1 MLKFVKHTMETI
13 DGIAIF
19 PIISF
24 VIFFSFFVGLL
35 IWVFRA
41 DKNYIK
47 YVEEL
52 PFREDEYIIKTG
64 HNE

>member
-35 IWVFRA
+35 VWVMRT
-41 DKNYIK
+41 DKSYLNH
-47 YVEEL
+47 VENL
-52 PFREDEYIIKTG
+52 PFKED
-64 HNE
+64 N

>member
-35 IWVFRA
+35 IWVMRT
-41 DKNYIK
+41 DKSYLNH
-47 YVEEL
+47 VESL
-52 PFREDEYIIKTG
+52 PFKED
-64 HNE
+64 N

>member
-35 IWVFRA
+35 YWVLRT
-41 DKNYIK
+41 DKSYTD
-47 YVEEL
+47 YVGQL
-52 PFREDEYIIKTG
+52 PFEEDK
-64 HNE
+64 

>member
-1 MLKFVKHTMETI
+1 MLKFIKHTMETI

-35 IWVFRA
+35 IWVLKT
-41 DKNYIK
+41 DKSYLNH
-47 YVEEL
+47 VENL
-52 PFREDEYIIKTG
+52 PFKED
-64 HNE
+64 N

>member
-13 DGIAIF
+13 DGVAIF

-35 IWVFRA
+35 VWVMRT
-41 DKNYIK
+41 DKSYLNH
-47 YVEEL
+47 VESL
-52 PFREDEYIIKTG
+52 PFEEDNKI
-64 HNE
+64 

>member
-1 MLKFVKHTMETI
+1 METI

-35 IWVFRA
+35 VWVFRA

-52 PFREDEYIIKTG
+52 PFKEDE
-64 HNE
+64 

>member
-1 MLKFVKHTMETI
+1 METI

-35 IWVFRA
+35 IWVFRT
-41 DKNYIK
+41 DKSYIN
-47 YVEEL
+47 YVENL
-52 PFREDEYIIKTG
+52 PLQEE
-64 HNE
+64 E

>member
-35 IWVFRA
+35 IWVMRT
-41 DKNYIK
+41 DKSYLNH
-47 YVEEL
+47 VESL
-52 PFREDEYIIKTG
+52 PFKEDI
-64 HNE
+64 

>member
-1 MLKFVKHTMETI
+1 MLKFIKHTMETI

-35 IWVFRA
+35 IWVFRT
-41 DKNYIK
+41 DKSYIN
-47 YVEEL
+47 YVENL
-52 PFREDEYIIKTG
+52 PLQEE
-64 HNE
+64 E

>member
-35 IWVFRA
+35 IWVSRT
-41 DKNYIK
+41 DKSYIK
-47 YVEEL
+47 HAEEL
-52 PFREDEYIIKTG
+52 PFKED
-64 HNE
+64 

>member
-24 VIFFSFFVGLL
+24 IIFFGFFVGLL
-35 IWVFRA
+35 IWVFRT
-41 DKNYIK
+41 DKSYINYI
-47 YVEEL
+47 EQL
-52 PFREDEYIIKTG
+52 PFKEDK
-64 HNE
+64 

>member
-13 DGIAIF
+13 DGVAIF

-35 IWVFRA
+35 IWVMKT
-41 DKNYIK
+41 DKSYLNH
-47 YVEEL
+47 VESL
-52 PFREDEYIIKTG
+52 PLEED
-64 HNE
+64 N

>member
-1 MLKFVKHTMETI
+1 MLKFVKHTMESI

-35 IWVFRA
+35 VWVFRT
-41 DKNYIK
+41 DKNYLSH
-47 YVEEL
+47 VESL
-52 PFREDEYIIKTG
+52 PFKED
-64 HNE
+64 N